1 MNNLPL
7 KIGVTGSIGMG
18 KTTIVREIAKNN
30 VPTWN
35 SDDVVH
41 ILYKKG
47 NKGYNIIQ
55 DLVPDAANNQA
66 INRDILSDA
75 ILKNPLLLKTIE
87 TLIHPLVEIDRSN
100 FIKINNNEK
109 LIVFDI
115 PLLFETSCD
124 VWLDYTIVAIA
135 PFSVQKKRVLAR
147 KSMTEEKFLYLHSKQ
162 FKIEK
167 LIKKADFVLNTD
179 AKLENLSIKIKAI
192 LKEILHHYD

>member
-18 KTTIVREIAKNN
+18 KTTIVKEIAKYNI
-30 VPTWN
+30 PTWN

-41 ILYKKG
+41 VLYKKG

-55 DLVPDAANNQA
+55 ELVPDAANDKTV
-66 INRDILSDA
+66 NRDVLSKA
-75 ILKNPLLLKTIE
+75 VLKNPSLLKIIE
-87 TLIHPLVEIDRSN
+87 KVIHPLVEIDRLS
-100 FIKINNNEK
+100 FIKTNNNER

-124 VWLDYTIVAIA
+124 IWLDYTIAAIA
-135 PFSVQKKRVLAR
+135 PFSVQKERVLAR
-147 KSMTEEKFLYLHSKQ
+147 KLMTEEKFLYLLSKQ

-167 LIKKADFVLNTD
+167 VIKKADFVLNTD
-179 AKLENLSIKIKAI
+179 VNLETLSVKINAI
-192 LKEILHHYD
+192 LKEILDNYA